1 MRAAEQNVALRRAV
15 QYLVEHDS
23 DKGGNLTRL
32 AEHLGVSRQRVHQV
46 AGEYRKHRLA
56 RRVALSSL
64 AVGGIREKVTA

>member
-1 MRAAEQNVALRRAV
+1 MSLTEPNVALRRAV

-23 DKGGNLTRL
+23 DRGGNLSRL

-46 AGEYRKHRLA
+46 AQEYRRHRLA
-56 RRVALSSL
+56 KRPALSSL